1 MAKQTGILKYSGN
14 LGGISHYKM
23 KGVKGDLAKVA
34 NGPSKEQI
42 ATDPK
47 FKRTRENNAEFGVSA
62 KVGKSMRVS
71 LASVIKNFADPQ
83 VAGRITKMFKAINLE
98 GVGDRGKRP
107 IDISLN
113 KEKLVGFEFDKITSF
128 STIFTAP
135 FSFAENVDRNESTL
149 SIPSFV
155 PLDYINAPAGAT
167 HFRILNG
174 ISVLS
179 DVRWDNATKNFE
191 VVEPE
196 LNTVNVLEYSNYL
209 PLESPLAGT
218 TTVVATLPGSPTMTA
233 DVSAA
238 NVIGIEFYQEVNGSY
253 YLFAS
258 GNAMKIANVF

>member
-62 KVGKSMRVS
+62 KAGKSMRVA

-83 VAGRITKMFKAINLE
+83 VVGRITKVFKAINLE

-107 IDISLN
+107 IDVSLN
-113 KEKLVGFEFDKITSF
+113 KEKLIGFEFDKITSF

-135 FSFAENVDRNESTL
+135 FSFTENAARNESTL
-149 SIPSFV
+149 TIPAFN
-155 PLDYINAPAGAT
+155 PLDYISTPAGAT
-167 HFRILNG
+167 HFRVLNG
-174 ISVLS
+174 IAVIS
-179 DVRWDNATKNFE
+179 DVRWDDVSKVYN
-191 VVEPE
+191 VVEPD
-196 LNTVNVLEYSNYL
+196 LDTINVLEYSNYL
-209 PLESPLAGT
+209 AVDSPITVSTTIVAALAG
-218 TTVVATLPGSPTMTA
+218 APTMTA
-233 DVSAA
+233 DASAL
-238 NVIGIEFYQEVNGSY
+238 NVIGIEFYQKVNGSY

-258 GNAMKIANVF
+258 GNAMKVGNVF

>member
-1 MAKQTGILKYSGN
+1 MAKQTGLLKYSGN

-62 KVGKSMRVS
+62 KAGKSMRVG

-83 VAGRITKMFKAINLE
+83 VVGRITKVFKAINLE

-113 KEKLVGFEFDKITSF
+113 KNHLIGFEFDKITSF

-135 FSFAENVDRNESTL
+135 FSCSENAARNESTL
-149 SIPSFV
+149 TIPSFV

-174 ISVLS
+174 ITVLS
-179 DVRWDNATKNFE
+179 DVRWNNTSKTYE
-191 VVEPE
+191 VVEPDMDTI
-196 LNTVNVLEYSNYL
+196 NILEYSNYL
-209 PLESPLAGT
+209 PIDSTIAGNT
-218 TTVVATLPGSPTMTA
+218 TIVAALPGAPTMSV
-233 DVSAA
+233 DVSAL
-238 NVIGIEFYQEVNGSY
+238 NVIGIEFYQEVNGAY

-258 GNAMKIANVF
+258 GNAMKVGNVF